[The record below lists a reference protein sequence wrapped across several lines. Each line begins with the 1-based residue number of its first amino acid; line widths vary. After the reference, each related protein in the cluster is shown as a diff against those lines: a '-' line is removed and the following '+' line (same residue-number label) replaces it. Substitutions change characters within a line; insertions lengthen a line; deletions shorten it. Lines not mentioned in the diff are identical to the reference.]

1 MGTDV
6 AAFAKQ
12 LKEEGIDAAKQEAE
26 KILAQAKDEA
36 EKIVSDA
43 KVSAEKIEKD
53 SQLKI
58 AQHRQRSE
66 AEMKLVARD
75 LINSLRARVEEIAS
89 SLFQAETA
97 KALDDKKVLK
107 TVITEIIKAH
117 GKTGK
122 TWDVSINEKSSKEFS
137 DFVLQL
143 FKEKDSKATVKKE
156 LKKSGF
162 ELSEKKGSEVIEV
175 TEESITE
182 AFKGFL
188 SAELKKLFESEKKG
202 DK

>member
-12 LKEEGIDAAKQEAE
+12 LKKDGIDAAKQEAE
-26 KILAQAKDEA
+26 KILAQAREEA
-36 EKIVSDA
+36 DKIVSDA
-43 KVSAEKIEKD
+43 KVSAEKLDKE

-75 LINSLRARVEEIAS
+75 LINSLRARIQEIAS
-89 SLFQAETA
+89 ALFQAETA

-107 TVITEIIKAH
+107 NVITEIIKTH
-117 GKTGK
+117 GKTSK
-122 TWDVSINEKSSKEFS
+122 TWEVSINEKSSKEFS
-137 DFVLQL
+137 DYVLQL
-143 FKEKDSKATVKKE
+143 FKEKDAKATVKKE

-188 SAELKKLFESEKKG
+188 SAELKKIFDSENEG